1 MKRIGVLLSGCG
13 VYDGAEIHES
23 VLTLLAIDKAGA
35 QSVVLAPNVPQMHT
49 INHLSGQDVSSEP
62 RNVLVESARIA
73 RGNIQDVK
81 EADAHTLDALIL
93 PGGFGAAKNL
103 CTFATEG
110 ANCSINPEV
119 QRLIIEMLEAR
130 KPIGV
135 ACIAPA
141 VLARALKG
149 SGKKVKLTIG
159 NDRGTAQALEAMGA
173 IHVDCKVDD
182 IVVDREHR
190 VVSTP
195 AYMLATRIS
204 QVETG
209 IEKLVREVLKFIV

>member
-35 QSVVLAPNVPQMHT
+35 ESVILAPDLQQMHT
-49 INHLSGQDVSSEP
+49 IDHLSGQEVNADH

-81 EADAHTLDALIL
+81 EADAQTLDALIL

-110 ANCSINPEV
+110 AKCSINPEV
-119 QRLIIEMLEAR
+119 QRLLLEMLNAR
-130 KPIGV
+130 KPIGA

-141 VLARALKG
+141 VLARALKDHG
-149 SGKKVKLTIG
+149 PKVKLTIG
-159 NDRGTAQALEAMGA
+159 NDRGTAEALEAMGA
-173 IHVDCKVDD
+173 LHVDCNVDD

-209 IEKLVREVLKFIV
+209 IEKLVREVLKFVA

>member
-35 QSVVLAPNVPQMHT
+35 QSVVLAPNVPQMQT
-49 INHLSGQDVSSEP
+49 IDHLSGQDISSES

-81 EADAHTLDALIL
+81 EADANTLDALIL
-93 PGGFGAAKNL
+93 TGGFGAAKNL

-110 ANCSINPEV
+110 ANCTINPEV

-130 KPIGV
+130 KPVGV
-135 ACIAPA
+135 ECIAPA
-141 VLARALKG
+141 VLARALKD

-159 NDRGTAQALEAMGA
+159 NDRGTAQALETMGA
-173 IHVDCKVDD
+173 VHVDCKVDD

-195 AYMLATRIS
+195 AYMLATHIS

-209 IEKLVREVLKFIV
+209 IEKLVHEVIKFIG

>member
-23 VLTLLAIDKAGA
+23 VLTLLAIDKFGA
-35 QSVVLAPNVPQMHT
+35 QAVILAPNVQQMH
-49 INHLSGQDVSSEP
+49 IIDHLSGKEVSGES

-110 ANCSINPEV
+110 ANCTINPEV
-119 QRLIIEMLEAR
+119 QRVIIEMLNAR
-130 KPIGV
+130 KPVGV
-135 ACIAPA
+135 ACIAPV
-141 VLARALKG
+141 VLARALKD

-173 IHVDCKVDD
+173 IHLDCNVDD
-182 IVVDREHR
+182 IVVDHEHR

-209 IEKLVREVLKFIV
+209 IEKLVQEVIRLIG